1 MMMRIKCKQADI
13 LAEDRTPLPNGQLS
27 SVRGHD
33 ACINASKFGCSTS
46 NNRRTPR
53 KRLRVKTTVRF
64 PFRTLLPKYIR
75 AVAPYKAK
83 STLANE
89 RRILWRIADIIEP
102 IDEEHPL
109 PEGLHSSP
117 KKIRKSEVDYFVS
130 KMKELELKSSTMKKY
145 TQYLEN
151 YLVWCGNPIIS
162 KMRQLRYVH
171 FPREVEDEIPS
182 LTDEQL
188 EAIGFAAL
196 EIDGWKGSV
205 ARMMA
210 AIYHTTG
217 LRPSELRTQR
227 LADVDTHS
235 HELRVSRPKAEG
247 LYGKHRTVPIL
258 EHVWPVF
265 ESYLAEREEYLAS
278 RGVEEHEAL
287 FPYCDTRGKVRYFSH
302 NEWLKIKDKLEERSG
317 VTFELRHL
325 RSTFCQKSFDNG
337 SKHNSVS
344 KVMGHGSTATT
355 ERYYGRIR
363 DKAACSDIRRAWKEA
378 HAQSMTKCVMATD

>member
-1 MMMRIKCKQADI
+1 MRIKCQQADT

-33 ACINASKFGCSTS
+33 ACINASEFGQSTS
-46 NNRRTPR
+46 KSRKIRR
-53 KRLRVKTTVRF
+53 KRLRVKTLVRY
-64 PFRTLLPKYIR
+64 PFRALLPKYFR

-89 RRILWRIADIIEP
+89 KRILRRIAEIIEP

-109 PEGLHSSP
+109 PDGLHSSP
-117 KKIRKSEVDYFVS
+117 KKIRKGEVDYFVS
-130 KMKELELKSSTMKKY
+130 KMKELGLKSSTMKKY
-145 TQYLEN
+145 TQYLDN
-151 YLVWCGNPIIS
+151 YLVWCGNPVIA

-188 EAIGFAAL
+188 EALGFAAL

-227 LADVDTHS
+227 LADVDTHT
-235 HELRVSRPKAEG
+235 HDLRVSCPKGEQV
-247 LYGKHRTVPIL
+247 YGKHRTVPVL
-258 EHVWPVF
+258 EHVWPAF
-265 ESYLAEREEYLAS
+265 EAYLADRKEYLAAH
-278 RGVEEHEAL
+278 GVEEHEAL
-287 FPYCDTRGKVRYFSH
+287 FPYCDTRGDVRYLSH
-302 NEWLKIKDKLEERSG
+302 NEWLKIKTKLERRSG

-337 SKHNSVS
+337 VMHNSVS

-378 HAQSMTKCVMATD
+378 HAQSVTKCVMATD